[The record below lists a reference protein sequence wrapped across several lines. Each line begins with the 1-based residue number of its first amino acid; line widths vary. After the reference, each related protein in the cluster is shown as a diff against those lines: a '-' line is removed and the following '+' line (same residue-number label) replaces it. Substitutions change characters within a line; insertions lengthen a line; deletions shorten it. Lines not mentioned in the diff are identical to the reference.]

1 MLLQLKNIS
10 KGYGE
15 SGTHSFR
22 PVLKEL
28 NLEIEKGEKIAI
40 IGPSGSGKTTLLN
53 LMGAVDLPDSG
64 KIIFNNSDLTE
75 FSKKELAYFRNQ
87 NLGFVFQ
94 LHHLMPHLSL
104 LENVMLPLLPQGKIT
119 NQQKEWA
126 EYLINKVGIWEQRN
140 QKPAEMSGGECQRTA
155 VVRALVNKP
164 ELVLADEPTG
174 ALDEENATAL
184 SELMINL
191 SSEEKVTL
199 VTVTHSMDLAKL
211 MDKKYILKNGKL
223 NPQIS

>member
-1 MLLQLKNIS
+1 M
-10 KGYGE
+10 
-15 SGTHSFR
+15 
-22 PVLKEL
+22 
-28 NLEIEKGEKIAI
+28 
-40 IGPSGSGKTTLLN
+40 
-53 LMGAVDLPDSG
+53 
-64 KIIFNNSDLTE
+64 
-75 FSKKELAYFRNQ
+75 
-87 NLGFVFQ
+87 
-94 LHHLMPHLSL
+94 
-104 LENVMLPLLPQGKIT
+104 
-119 NQQKEWA
+119 
-126 EYLINKVGIWEQRN
+126 
-140 QKPAEMSGGECQRTA
+140 
-155 VVRALVNKP
+155 VNKP